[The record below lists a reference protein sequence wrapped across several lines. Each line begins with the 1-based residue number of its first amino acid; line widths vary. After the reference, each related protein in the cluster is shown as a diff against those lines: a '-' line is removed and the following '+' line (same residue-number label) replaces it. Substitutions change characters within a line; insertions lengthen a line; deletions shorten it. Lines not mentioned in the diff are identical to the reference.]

1 MNLNCDKCNE
11 HTDSQAESFNCKGI
25 FKNEKPGVEYEDV
38 FGEEIP
44 FQLIKTLE
52 KITSARQD

>member
-25 FKNEKPGVEYEDV
+25 FQNEKPGVEYEDV

-44 FQLIKTLE
+44 
-52 KITSARQD
+52 ARQD